1 MRLSVATIAALAAAS
16 LWAAAAGADEPSV
29 DTYYSKTFNDC
40 MAAAGGSTLPMRDCQ
55 GAEYQD
61 WDKALNQIYQ
71 TLMASRTP
79 AEKTEL
85 RDDERAW
92 IKHTKA
98 KCDHAGDDEAGGSL
112 QGIEVQGCY
121 LDETIRRAV
130 YLRGL
135 H

>member
-1 MRLSVATIAALAAAS
+1 MNYRLLALIAAMTAAVVAS
-16 LWAAAAGADEPSV
+16 TARAEPSV
-29 DTYYSKTFNDC
+29 DVYYSKTFNDC
-40 MAAAGGSTLPMRDCQ
+40 MAAAGGSTMPMRDCQ
-55 GAEYQD
+55 DAEHQD

-71 TLMASRTP
+71 TLMASRSP
-79 AEKTEL
+79 AEKVEL

-92 IKHTKA
+92 LKRTKH

-112 QGIEVQGCY
+112 QPIEVQGCY